1 MLERGT
7 LILLRPPDRVRRLD
21 WRKRKVDF
29 RSAWQSTVLM
39 KPRVSDEPS
48 GPFSRRRGN
57 LLRRLGSADVM
68 PTLAQVY
75 EQHSEECIRSAAKTD
90 DPKQRA
96 LMLKLAGEWREDAN
110 ALLRVAESAPSGASA
125 PVRRNKR

>member
-1 MLERGT
+1 MEHVGFPRT
-7 LILLRPPDRVRRLD
+7 LRVP
-21 WRKRKVDF
+21 
-29 RSAWQSTVLM
+29 A
-39 KPRVSDEPS
+39 
-48 GPFSRRRGN
+48 
-57 LLRRLGSADVM
+57 M

-96 LMLKLAGEWREDAN
+96 LMLKLAGEWQEDAKE
-110 ALLRVAESAPSGASA
+110 LLRVAEGAPSDAPA